1 MIIINN
7 KTDCCGCWA
16 CSQICPH
23 KCISFQED
31 EEGFLYPFVNTDDCI
46 GCGLCEKV
54 CPAIY
59 INEPRTPLK
68 VYASKNPDD
77 TIRIQSSS
85 GGVFTMLGEK
95 IIDKGGVVFGVKW
108 NDKWEAVHGYVETKE
123 QLAIFRGSKYIQS
136 KVGSAYTDV
145 ELFLKEGRLVLF
157 SGTPCQIAGL
167 RLFLRKEYEN
177 LITVDFICHG
187 VPSPGVFKWYLQ
199 EELNKYAHRT
209 LKNTPPPRLIHSI
222 PKGNVI
228 LPEGL
233 EIKNIRFRDK
243 RKGWKK
249 YGFALDL
256 IEVTDKGEKKTI
268 DYQNQHTYLKGMNYY
283 LRPSCYECV
292 HRSLRSGSDITIA
305 DYWGIQTLLPDYDDD
320 KGISAVIVNTER
332 GSKLTNILKNCSIE
346 TRYEDILRLNV
357 SLEHSAVLVKRK
369 RLYIFDENIKKSFK
383 ERVDEVTKESLV
395 AKIKKIPRI
404 IIYGIFGE
412 NRIMKIRKTVK
423 HVNS

>member
-1 MIIINN
+1 
-7 KTDCCGCWA
+7 
-16 CSQICPH
+16 
-23 KCISFQED
+23 
-31 EEGFLYPFVNTDDCI
+31 
-46 GCGLCEKV
+46 
-54 CPAIY
+54 
-59 INEPRTPLK
+59 
-68 VYASKNPDD
+68 
-77 TIRIQSSS
+77 
-85 GGVFTMLGEK
+85 MLGEK